1 MVTARECLTG
11 QTLTMLG
18 PFFVVTAASLLLILV
33 GLIGFRIA
41 MPHLIERMGG

>member
-1 MVTARECLTG
+1 MGPFVLVTACSL
-11 QTLTMLG
+11 
-18 PFFVVTAASLLLILV
+18 VVILL